1 MFWHNFKYSLKT
13 LLRNKILLFWTFAFP
28 IILGLFFHMAFSD
41 IEKNEQLDIINIAVV
56 EEETTEQNQF
66 IKENLAYLGDEKNE
80 NRLFKITYSTE
91 KEAKKLLEEKKITG
105 YLNLQKEDVK
115 ITVSST
121 GVNETIFKSAIDEM
135 RSYQEMIAQVA
146 TYKIEDLYAHD
157 YSINYEKFYEDI
169 AKEIQES
176 AGTINDQSSKSLS
189 YTMIEYYTLIAM
201 ACLYGGTLSMFITN
215 KKLANMNE
223 VGKRTA
229 ISAIHS
235 GKLLLGS
242 LLASYIVQLFGLAIL
257 FLFTIFILKVDYG
270 TNLPYMIMLAC
281 CGSLAGLTL
290 GVAVA
295 TLTKA
300 NENAKTGILIAITMF
315 GCFLSGMMGITMK
328 YIVDKNIPILNK
340 INPAGMITDG
350 FYALYHYDTMDRFLG
365 NIMSLLIFSIVM
377 IAISYRGL
385 RRKRYDS
392 I

>member
-13 LLRNKILLFWTFAFP
+13 LLRNRILLFWTFAFP

-66 IKENLAYLGDEKNE
+66 IKESLAYLGDEKNE

-91 KEAKKLLEEKKITG
+91 KEAKQLLEEKKITG

-115 ITVSST
+115 ITVSTT

-270 TNLPYMIMLAC
+270 KNLPYMIMLAC

>member
-66 IKENLAYLGDEKNE
+66 IKESLAYLEDEKNE
-80 NRLFKITYSTE
+80 NRLFQITYSTE
-91 KEAKKLLEEKKITG
+91 KEAKQLLEEKKITG

-115 ITVSST
+115 ITVSTT

-135 RSYQEMIAQVA
+135 RSYQEMIIQIA
-146 TYKIEDLYAHD
+146 TYKIEDSQD

-189 YTMIEYYTLIAM
+189 YTMVEYYTLIAM

-223 VGKRTA
+223 VGKRTT
-229 ISAIHS
+229 ISAIYS

-270 TNLPYMIMLAC
+270 ANLPYMIMLAC

-350 FYALYHYDTMDRFLG
+350 FYALYHYDTMNRFLG

>member
-66 IKENLAYLGDEKNE
+66 IKESLAYLGDEKNE
-80 NRLFKITYSTE
+80 NRLFQITYSTE
-91 KEAKKLLEEKKITG
+91 KEAKQLLEEKKITG

-115 ITVSST
+115 ITVSTT

-135 RSYQEMIAQVA
+135 RSYQEMIIQIA
-146 TYKIEDLYAHD
+146 TYKIEDSQD

-189 YTMIEYYTLIAM
+189 YTMVEYYTLIAM

-223 VGKRTA
+223 VGKRTT
-229 ISAIHS
+229 ISAIYS

-270 TNLPYMIMLAC
+270 ANLPYMIMLAC

-350 FYALYHYDTMDRFLG
+350 FYALYHYDTMNRFLG

>member
-66 IKENLAYLGDEKNE
+66 IKESLAYLGDEKNE

-91 KEAKKLLEEKKITG
+91 KEAKQLLEEKKITG
-105 YLNLQKEDVK
+105 YLNLQKEEVK
-115 ITVSST
+115 ITVSTT

-135 RSYQEMIAQVA
+135 RSYQEMIIQIA
-146 TYKIEDLYAHD
+146 TYKIEDSQD

-189 YTMIEYYTLIAM
+189 YTMVEYYTLIAM

-350 FYALYHYDTMDRFLG
+350 FYALYHYDTMNRFLG